1 MPPRNNP
8 SNGLPTGYTLD
19 NSSASSASAGLP
31 QGYAL
36 DATSNVPPGMEAT
49 GVPRAAGAPSSQPEM
64 SQVGLLTG
72 RPSEPITTKTPTQ
85 VVSQVGQN
93 LGGMVDQ
100 ISNSLHGR
108 PNPPQQPLIDTSTP
122 WSTVKDI
129 MTAGPRSVY
138 RQAAP
143 IVQSMATPS
152 PVPFLGN
159 VATGALLNE
168 ASTTPEEGV
177 NQPSINAAKAESQAT
192 LKRAIPPTKSA
203 PYTDEQL
210 SAAHPYIE
218 SEHAGSPIK
227 SVEDLRDAQDAGVK
241 KIEHTVSGYVAQNP
255 NDLIQTH
262 PGDAAR
268 AALAPTDKLRAGFLD
283 QGMKELA
290 PYHLDEPMTVA
301 HADALRRQLNA
312 ENDAYAATNK
322 YTYAQARAT
331 NPAFAAREAA
341 VAALRD
347 GVYKDL
353 SDRGFADAAK
363 LRNDEGALLATRNAT
378 QNQIFNGEKSVSGTG
393 TNTPAGKMGQAA
405 VRAATLGGGAGLG
418 GYLGGVPGATAGG
431 IIGGGLGE
439 IINNVAF
446 PGNMTRDALV
456 ESAFKNSPKSP
467 LNTIRNAAAANTA
480 PPAPPLVSPQDF
492 QLTPPPGQTPPPVNT
507 QEQLPLEPNEPDFQ
521 LTPPAGTTP
530 PAILPR
536 QAALPLTSSYA
547 PMGEHA
553 GLTSNI
559 PGEAVPGQNLNLTG
573 GNGIN
578 SPLQN
583 LLDFSKEAHP
593 EPTPLPKSLGAAAA
607 RPEPASVPGPL
618 REAAGLPERRSIPRS
633 MTMSQSE
640 LEDAIKNRKP
650 ISTPFSDTEGAMAT
664 INRDLNMPKAPGP
677 VKLVPLSERP
687 GAAGSVLSVKLKDG
701 TAAGEV
707 ALRPNTDLGKG
718 AWEVSTS
725 YLKPEFR
732 GKGFGNAAY
741 QQMVDYAKQKGAT
754 ALFSDDKVAPGAAN
768 VWDSMVKRGEAVWDP
783 VASRYRV
790 DLKGTK

>member
-1 MPPRNNP
+1 MPPQNNP

-347 GVYKDL
+347 GVYKGL

-480 PPAPPLVSPQDF
+480 PPLQI
-492 QLTPPPGQTPPPVNT
+492 
-507 QEQLPLEPNEPDFQ
+507 
-521 LTPPAGTTP
+521 TPPAGTTP
-530 PAILPR
+530 
-536 QAALPLTSSYA
+536 A
-547 PMGEHA
+547 P
-553 GLTSNI
+553 
-559 PGEAVPGQNLNLTG
+559 
-573 GNGIN
+573 
-578 SPLQN
+578 
-583 LLDFSKEAHP
+583 
-593 EPTPLPKSLGAAAA
+593 
-607 RPEPASVPGPL
+607 VPGPL
-618 REAAGLPERRSIPRS
+618 QPALAPPPPPATTAPAAPEVPGPLKSVLSEGGERRLAPRGNLS
-633 MTMSQSE
+633 PKQIIE
-640 LEDAIKNRKP
+640 GIKQRGQGPQTVVQN
-650 ISTPFSDTEGAMAT
+650 TEGAADLIKRSGVNNRGESMVYSNAGGEPRVTTLGGLNGSAKIGELVGKDIGNGT
-664 INRDLNMPKAPGP
+664 IEVTSNQIYGKNLQGVGRGTDQINHFLQNMGP
-677 VKLVPLSERP
+677 ETKIVKSDISTSVGARGAWDNVMKSNP
-687 GAAGSVLSVKLKDG
+687 GAVTKQVFKDG
-701 TAAGEV
+701 QVQYT
-707 ALRPNTDLGKG
+707 
-718 AWEVSTS
+718 
-725 YLKPEFR
+725 
-732 GKGFGNAAY
+732 
-741 QQMVDYAKQKGAT
+741 VDMSKFAR
-754 ALFSDDKVAPGAAN
+754 N
-768 VWDSMVKRGEAVWDP
+768 R
-783 VASRYRV
+783 
-790 DLKGTK
+790 